1 MRHKVKKTVLNIPR
15 GHRRLLI
22 KNLAT
27 SLVIHEKIK
36 TTEARAKALRPIIDK
51 LINSAKKKNKVIAI
65 REVNAVLQNE
75 LSAKKLIDQVA
86 KKYDNKT
93 SGYTRITK
101 LGVRAGDAA
110 PLVQIELT

>member
-15 GHRRLLI
+15 GRRRLLM

-36 TTEARAKALRPIIDK
+36 TTEARAKALRPIFDK
-51 LINSAKKKNKVIAI
+51 LITVAKKKERVTAI
-65 REVNAVLQNE
+65 REVNAILQNE
-75 LSAKKLIDQVA
+75 LSSKKLIDQIA

-93 SGYTRITK
+93 SGFTRITK
-101 LGVRAGDAA
+101 LGTRAGDAA

>member
-1 MRHKVKKTVLNIPR
+1 MRHKVKKTLLNLPR
-15 GHRRLLI
+15 DQRRMLM

-36 TTEARAKALRPIIDK
+36 TTEARAKALRPIFDK
-51 LINSAKKKNKVIAI
+51 LITTAKKKERVTAI

-75 LSAKKLIDQVA
+75 LSSKKLIDQIA
-86 KKYDNKT
+86 KKYDNKS
-93 SGYTRITK
+93 SGFTRITK
-101 LGVRAGDAA
+101 LGTRAGDAA

>member
-1 MRHKVKKTVLNIPR
+1 MRHKVKKSILNKPR
-15 GHRRLLI
+15 GQRRLLL

-27 SLVIHEKIK
+27 SLILHEKIK
-36 TTEARAKALRPIIDK
+36 TTEAKAKAIRPVVDK
-51 LINSAKKKNKVIAI
+51 LITTAKNKDKVTAI

-86 KKYDNKT
+86 KKYAKKT
-93 SGYTRITK
+93 SGFTRITK
-101 LGVRAGDAA
+101 LGTRAGDAA

>member
-1 MRHKVKKTVLNIPR
+1 MRHKVKKTLLNLPR
-15 GHRRLLI
+15 GQRRLLM

-36 TTEARAKALRPIIDK
+36 TTEARAKALRPIFDK
-51 LINSAKKKNKVIAI
+51 LITTAKKKERVTAI

-75 LSAKKLIDQVA
+75 LSSKKLIDQIA

-93 SGYTRITK
+93 SGFTRITK
-101 LGVRAGDAA
+101 LGIRAGDAA

>member
-1 MRHKVKKTVLNIPR
+1 MRHKVKKPILNKPKGQR
-15 GHRRLLI
+15 KLLLN
-22 KNLAT
+22 NLAT

-36 TTEARAKALRPIIDK
+36 TTEARAKALKPLMDK
-51 LINSAKKKNKVIAI
+51 LIASAKKPNKVIAI

-86 KKYDNKT
+86 KKYDNKN
-93 SGYTRITK
+93 SGYTRIIK
-101 LGVRAGDAA
+101 LGVRAEDAA